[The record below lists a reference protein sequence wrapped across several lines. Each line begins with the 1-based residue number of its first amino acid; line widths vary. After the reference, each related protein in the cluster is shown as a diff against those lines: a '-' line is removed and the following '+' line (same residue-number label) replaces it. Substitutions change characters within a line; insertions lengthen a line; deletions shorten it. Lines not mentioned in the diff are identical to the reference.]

1 MIRLAQNAALLLVSV
16 LVALLIGEVAVRF
29 IMPQNLSGSWRVVH
43 PSGLLMNKS
52 QGEARHQ
59 FGDVVV
65 HYRFGENG
73 SRLLASPP
81 APGGGKILVLGDSFT
96 FGWLLEDEATFA
108 NALQK
113 QFPGKTVINAAAG
126 GWGTADYAKY
136 IELFCSKIGPNE
148 IYIFLNTDDIGRAY
162 RSTLF
167 RLAEDGRLIPGPP
180 APPGGLKQRLN
191 GIAGYQWLIE
201 HSHLVAL
208 VRSVFL
214 SQAVEAARQAPAGA
228 PAPLPGS
235 EMGDAKQL
243 SDAVSL
249 GNALFA
255 RIARDSAACGSK
267 VTVFYT
273 GWADLAKARQS
284 TEPTMRF
291 LVKAGEDRLFEANGM
306 RFFDLSGTAAMKATY
321 ADRARYTIPVDG
333 HPNARGA
340 AAIFHGAME
349 ALASA
354 PPVQ

>member
-1 MIRLAQNAALLLVSV
+1 MIRLAQNAAVLLVSV

-52 QGEARHQ
+52 QGQARHQ

-73 SRLLASPP
+73 SRMLAAPP
-81 APGGGKILVLGDSFT
+81 AARGEKILVLGDSFT
-96 FGWLLEDEATFA
+96 FGWLLDDEATFA

-113 QFPGKTVINAAAG
+113 QFPGKAVINAAAG
-126 GWGTADYAKY
+126 GWGAAEYAKY
-136 IELFCSKIGPNE
+136 IELFCPKIRPEE

-167 RLAEDGRLIPGPP
+167 RLESDGRLVPGPP

-191 GIAGYQWLIE
+191 GIASYQWLIE

-208 VRSVFL
+208 VRGIFL
-214 SQAVEAARQAPAGA
+214 SQAVEAARQAPAGSA
-228 PAPLPGS
+228 GPLPGS

-243 SDAVSL
+243 SEAVLL

-255 RIARDSAACGSK
+255 RIARDSTACGSK
-267 VTVFYT
+267 TTVFYT
-273 GWADLAKARQS
+273 GWADLAKAGESR
-284 TEPTMRF
+284 EPTMRF
-291 LVKAGEDRLFEANGM
+291 LVKAREDKLFDNIGL
-306 RFFDLSGTAAMKATY
+306 RFFDLSATQAMKATY
-321 ADRARYTIPVDG
+321 ADRARYSIPVDG
-333 HPNARGA
+333 HPNDRGA

-349 ALASA
+349 ALAGA
-354 PPVQ
+354 TPVQ